1 MSRKRKSS
9 SETLAASILADAKS
23 DAAESIQHTFD
34 WAAEI
39 TESPIERILLAQFI
53 HPQLARNFDER
64 VELMRPPSGMIA
76 NAVPPPFPGIY
87 VYPQI
92 TIGSYRVDFYICHV
106 GFGDDVP
113 LIVECDGHDF
123 HEKTKE
129 QAQRDKARDRY
140 LVGQGYRVLRFT
152 GSEIYRSPFD
162 VAEEIISVLL
172 RIA

>member
-1 MSRKRKSS
+1 MRRKAKIQ
-9 SETLAASILADAKS
+9 SEDVAKAILAEAKA
-23 DAAESIQHTFD
+23 DAAEQIQNDFD
-34 WAAEI
+34 RGAER
-39 TESPIERILLAQFI
+39 TESPIERILLAQLL
-53 HPQLARNFDER
+53 HPEIARNFDER
-64 VELMRPPSGMIA
+64 VELMLPPSGLVA

-87 VYPQI
+87 IYPQI
-92 TIGSYRVDFYICHV
+92 TIGSYRVDFFLCHV
-106 GFGDDVP
+106 GFGDEVP

-152 GSEIYRSPFD
+152 GSEIYRSPVD